1 MSKLVDLIDK
11 IAAGPERRMGFGQ
24 SQEQSDRQLPILIA
38 ITNGDTPSKS
48 LLESDVIASII
59 PNLTA
64 LKKQLSGKRNLPW
77 GIWASDDME
86 KIIGKVC
93 ESKGKKPDFIAFS
106 AEIQSLEIMQDP
118 DITKILRIPLS
129 ISPDSLVGMSSIPID
144 AVTVQ
149 LEQGQGV
156 SLETVGRLGTIRSI
170 IDKPLL
176 LELSEPT
183 SAPLLALIKDLGIEG
198 LAIHTSADNPTS
210 VSGIREM
217 LDSIPKKDKRS
228 EKNRPRASIGSAF
241 SFSVSAD
248 EHEELE

>member
-1 MSKLVDLIDK
+1 
-11 IAAGPERRMGFGQ
+11 
-24 SQEQSDRQLPILIA
+24 
-38 ITNGDTPSKS
+38 
-48 LLESDVIASII
+48 
-59 PNLTA
+59 
-64 LKKQLSGKRNLPW
+64 
-77 GIWASDDME
+77 
-86 KIIGKVC
+86 
-93 ESKGKKPDFIAFS
+93 
-106 AEIQSLEIMQDP
+106 MQDP

-129 ISPDSLVGMSSIPID
+129 SSTDSLVGMSSIPVD

-149 LEQGQGV
+149 LEQGQGI

>member
-1 MSKLVDLIDK
+1 
-11 IAAGPERRMGFGQ
+11 
-24 SQEQSDRQLPILIA
+24 
-38 ITNGDTPSKS
+38 
-48 LLESDVIASII
+48 
-59 PNLTA
+59 
-64 LKKQLSGKRNLPW
+64 
-77 GIWASDDME
+77 ME

-93 ESKGKKPDFIAFS
+93 ESKGKKPDFVAFS

-129 ISPDSLVGMSSIPID
+129 ISTDSLVGMSSIPVD

-149 LEQGQGV
+149 LEQGQGI

-228 EKNRPRASIGSAF
+228 EKNRPRASIGNAF